1 MLEAIHKGIERS
13 YLMTETDRLELLAA
27 IHKGVEW
34 RPRDHSHCLI
44 ACHTF
49 SASASAM
56 AVCADGYFL
65 AAFSYNSSPTSFS
78 TLAGCMLLYGDIPRW
93 PAMRVKLCELLE
105 EFAPSVQLTLT
116 AGSWC
121 LNGTRWLKTHAAI
134 VVFDAASNDDR
145 AQGTVSRIQ
154 SAVKAYGQQCLT
166 FSMPQPPGK
175 AWIPAGPMTLAEIGA
190 RAGVT

>member
-1 MLEAIHKGIERS
+1 
-13 YLMTETDRLELLAA
+13 MTETDRLELLAA

-34 RPRDHSHCLI
+34 RPRDHSHSLI
-44 ACHTF
+44 ACDTF

-93 PAMRVKLCELLE
+93 AAMRLKLSALLE

-116 AGSWC
+116 DGNWC

-134 VVFDAASNDDR
+134 VVFDAAANDDR
-145 AQGTVSRIQ
+145 AQSTATKLQ
-154 SAVKAYGQQCLT
+154 LQLCAYGHQCLT
-166 FSMPQPPGK
+166 FSTRQPAGM
-175 AWIPAGPMTLAEIGA
+175 AWIPPGPMTMAAIGA
-190 RAGVT
+190 HAGVT